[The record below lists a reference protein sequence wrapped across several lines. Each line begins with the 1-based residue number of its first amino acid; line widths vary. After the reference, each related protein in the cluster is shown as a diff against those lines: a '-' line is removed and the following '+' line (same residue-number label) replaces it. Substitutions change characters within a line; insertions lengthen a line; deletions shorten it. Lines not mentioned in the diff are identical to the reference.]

1 MAQPLFD
8 HPRLP
13 DWERRLNAWLLEPG
27 REKFEYGVQDCALF
41 GCGAVMAMT
50 GVHPAPQFVGAYG
63 DAASAAEALRELGKG
78 TLLKTFDQYFKRKKP
93 AFAHRGDLVMAHK
106 AIGVCMGANGVFLAQ
121 EIGLARLPRSA
132 FVAAWK
138 V

>member
-1 MAQPLFD
+1 MPQFD
-8 HPRLP
+8 HARLP

-27 REKFEYGVQDCALF
+27 RDRFEYGVQDCALF

-50 GVHPAPQFVGAYG
+50 GVHPAPQFIGAYDG
-63 DAASAAEALRELGKG
+63 AESAAEALRELGKG
-78 TLLKTFDQYFKRKKP
+78 TLLKTFDDYFARKKP
-93 AFAHRGDLVMAHK
+93 AFAQRGDLVMAQK

-121 EIGLARLPRSA
+121 EVGLTRLPRSA
-132 FVAAWK
+132 FAVAWR